1 MLITALVNN
10 KGNTLVVNLPCDRLD
25 LNSKLYSIGDK
36 ISRQVPITDNPD
48 SDITTRLTADSD
60 VGVHLIKL
68 FNDSHTLKDVND
80 LLHMVVNAPD
90 EVKEALES
98 DILYDQYSAPYQLK
112 SDIKKM
118 TDELGDYTETFYFP
132 LVGNLADNEYADE
145 YEVDN
150 GYLKGYE
157 WDIRELVE
165 LEQDDLEMGNMKD
178 YFYDD
183 DNAQAKMVTAQWGIA
198 EMNGKLYG
206 KVDFKLREPFTA
218 EEKEKVREWVVG
230 QNADGFGESL
240 EQRPI
245 ETEEGTLYVS
255 MWNSS
260 DSYFVY
266 DEDEMNDYLSQ
277 QQDEDFTMTM

>member
-10 KGNTLVVNLPCDRLD
+10 KGNTLAVNLPCDGLS
-25 LNSKLYSIGDK
+25 LNNKLYSIGDK
-36 ISRQVPITDNPD
+36 ISHRIPITDNPD
-48 SDITTRLTADSD
+48 SNITTQLSADSD

-68 FNDSHTLKDVND
+68 FNDSHTLKNVND
-80 LLHMVVNAPD
+80 LLHMVKNAPD

-98 DILYDQYSAPYQLK
+98 DILYDQYSAPYELIR
-112 SDIKKM
+112 DIRKM
-118 TDELGDYTETFYFP
+118 TDELGNYTETFYFP
-132 LVGNLADNEYADE
+132 LVGNLADDEFGDE

-165 LEQDDLEMGNMKD
+165 LEQDDPEIGNMKD

-183 DNAQAKMVTAQWGIA
+183 DNAQAKMVTAQWGIVDK
-198 EMNGKLYG
+198 NGKLYG

-230 QNADGFGESL
+230 QNADGFGEGL

-266 DEDEMNDYLSQ
+266 DENEMNDYLSQ
-277 QQDEDFTMTM
+277 QQDGGMKL